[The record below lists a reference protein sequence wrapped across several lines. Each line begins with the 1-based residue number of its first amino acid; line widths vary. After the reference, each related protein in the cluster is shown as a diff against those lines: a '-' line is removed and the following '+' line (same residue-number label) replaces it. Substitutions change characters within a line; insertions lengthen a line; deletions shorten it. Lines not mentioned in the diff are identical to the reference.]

1 MIATRLPGRTDN
13 EIKNHW
19 HTHLK
24 NRTMKMSTTSKVK
37 DQSAGKIYH
46 RRDEADQVAI
56 KEAENDICSEPS
68 YQILESFALSPE
80 TCPIDF
86 SSSDNKHVS
95 VAEDSLAT
103 LETLEQSFE
112 NFWTEPFL
120 MEDTHIQT
128 KYPASMAEEEFSQSP
143 SCFNDGIDLIDQ
155 VMQELPENYCRSV

>member
-24 NRTMKMSTTSKVK
+24 KRTVKMSTTSKVK
-37 DQSAGKIYH
+37 DQSDGKIYH
-46 RRDEADQVAI
+46 RDEADQVAI
-56 KEAENDICSEPS
+56 KEAENDICSEPY
-68 YQILESFALSPE
+68 YQILESFALSLE
-80 TCPIDF
+80 TCPTEL
-86 SSSDNKHVS
+86 SPSHNKHVS
-95 VAEDSLAT
+95 VAEDSPAK

-128 KYPASMAEEEFSQSP
+128 KYPASMPEEEFSQSP